1 MKAVPPNAPKRKFRE
16 RARVILH
23 ADETLLQVQ
32 DTLDHQTEVLEHL
45 AEILERLDR
54 VVSRLEVM
62 TMPLEAMSLPMTL
75 ARKRRAERRSADRTE
90 SPNASEP
97 APVGENLS
105 EVFEALTA
113 G

>member
-1 MKAVPPNAPKRKFRE
+1 MKAAPENTPQKRKFRE

-62 TMPLEAMSLPMTL
+62 TMPLEAMSAPMVR
-75 ARKRRAERRSADRTE
+75 ARMRRAAKREAAEQAETHDE
-90 SPNASEP
+90 LA
-97 APVGENLS
+97 

>member
-1 MKAVPPNAPKRKFRE
+1 MEQPSIHVTLEHMKAVPPNDAAPKRKFRE

-62 TMPLEAMSLPMTL
+62 TMPLEAVSLPMVR
-75 ARKRRAERRSADRTE
+75 ARKRRAERRAARETSD
-90 SPNASEP
+90 
-97 APVGENLS
+97 
-105 EVFEALTA
+105 
-113 G
+113 